1 MRYVRDCAEHPCFK
15 MCAYISIGMRCF
27 TFHIDAVTQ
36 KIIKGFWTFILFF
49 FLFTKNWIKSTEDH
63 LHSQCFALWF
73 REGRMTIFLV
83 IPPVPI
89 EFSSAV
95 KGWYVTDVK
104 KKKKVKGSEIRDA
117 SRQKKIFEYYY
128 FRSIR

>member
-1 MRYVRDCAEHPCFK
+1 
-15 MCAYISIGMRCF
+15 
-27 TFHIDAVTQ
+27 
-36 KIIKGFWTFILFF
+36 
-49 FLFTKNWIKSTEDH
+49 
-63 LHSQCFALWF
+63 
-73 REGRMTIFLV
+73 MTIFLV

-104 KKKKVKGSEIRDA
+104 KKKKKVKGSEIRDA

-128 FRSIR
+128 FWSIR